1 MEGRFGRP
9 ARTACEATGRLLG
22 ERLTWGQSN
31 SRASP
36 ESTMAGNPPRFAV
49 RRRDA
54 LRILAGIGGLLV
66 GGRSTAQHAPAAASV
81 GCVLTPAQ
89 TEGPYFVDE
98 HLNRSDVRTD
108 PATGAVTSG
117 APLALE
123 LRVAAVAGTQCTPL
137 RGAIVDIWQC
147 DALGIYSDI
156 DAARG
161 ARFLRGYQVTDVDG
175 RVRFTTIYPGA
186 YPGRA
191 VHIHFKIRTGAAGRA
206 REFTSQLYF
215 DDALT
220 DRVHAAAAYGG
231 ARSRRTRNARDGLY
245 AEGGRDLTLDVA
257 DDGTGYRA
265 AYEIGVSSS

>member
-1 MEGRFGRP
+1 M
-9 ARTACEATGRLLG
+9 TGD
-22 ERLTWGQSN
+22 
-31 SRASP
+31 
-36 ESTMAGNPPRFAV
+36 PPPFAV

-54 LRILAGIGGLLV
+54 LRILAAVGGLLV
-66 GGRSTAQHAPAAASV
+66 GGRSTAQDAPAAYA

-98 HLNRSDVRTD
+98 HLNRSDVRAD

-123 LRVAAVAGTQCTPL
+123 LSVAAVAGTQCTPI

-147 DALGIYSDI
+147 DALGNYSDVA
-156 DAARG
+156 AARG

-191 VHIHFKIRTGAAGRA
+191 VHIHFKIRTGTVGRA

-245 AEGGRDLTLDVA
+245 AQGGRDLTLDVA

-265 AYEIGVSSS
+265 AYAIGVSSS